1 MADSPVIIIGAPRS
15 GTNMLRDLIT
25 AFDGFA
31 TWPCDEIPGIWMHG
45 NLDHPDDELT
55 AAHATDRVKA
65 FIRERF
71 ERLRRRTGST
81 PVEKT
86 CASSLRVPFVDAVF
100 PEARYV
106 FIVRHGLDATVSAM
120 RRWTGSASLA
130 YLARKARWTPAVD
143 LPRFVWRTMRTRL
156 APGDALRT
164 WGPRFEGMEEMA
176 RTEPLHIVCA
186 EQWRH
191 CVESAAV
198 SLDGLSPDRVL
209 RLRYEEV
216 TADPASAVDDIAAF
230 LGVASPDLGD
240 VAAYTSISTTSVGR
254 GAAGLDP
261 AQRDDVLA
269 RIRPTLQR
277 FGYED
282 LP

>member
-1 MADSPVIIIGAPRS
+1 VADSPVIIIGAPRS

-55 AAHATDRVKA
+55 PVHATDQVQA

-71 ERLRRRTGST
+71 ARLRRRTGST

-100 PEARYV
+100 PDARYV
-106 FIVRHGLDATVSAM
+106 FIVRHGLDATASAM
-120 RRWTGSASLA
+120 RRWTGSTSLG
-130 YLARKARWTPAVD
+130 YLARKARWTPATD
-143 LPRFVWRTMRTRL
+143 LPRFVWRTVRTRF
-156 APGDALRT
+156 APGDVLRT
-164 WGPRFEGMEEMA
+164 WGPRFDGMDGMA
-176 RTEPLHIVCA
+176 QTEPLHIVCA
-186 EQWRH
+186 EQWRR
-191 CVESAAV
+191 CVESAADD
-198 SLDGLSPDRVL
+198 LDEIPRERVL
-209 RLRYEEV
+209 RVRYEDV
-216 TADPASAVDDIAAF
+216 AADPATAVADIAAF
-230 LGVASPDLGD
+230 LGVATPDLGD
-240 VAAYTSISTTSVGR
+240 VAAYTSISAASVGK
-254 GAAGLDP
+254 GAAELD
-261 AQRDDVLA
+261 AARRDDVLA
-269 RIRPTLQR
+269 RIRPTLRR

>member
-25 AFDGFA
+25 SVDGFV
-31 TWPCDEIPGIWMHG
+31 TWPCDEIPGIWLHG

-55 AAHATDRVKA
+55 AAHATDGVRR

-71 ERLRRRTGST
+71 DRLRRRTGAT

-106 FIVRHGLDATVSAM
+106 FIVRHGLDATASAM
-120 RRWTGSASLA
+120 RRWTGSTSLG
-130 YLARKARWTPAVD
+130 YLARKARWTPVTD
-143 LPRFVWRTMRTRL
+143 LPRFVWRTLRNRL
-156 APGDALRT
+156 APGDSLST
-164 WGPRFEGMEEMA
+164 WGPRFTGMEEMA

-191 CVESAAV
+191 CVESAADH
-198 SLDGLSPDRVL
+198 LEKIPAERVL
-209 RLRYEEV
+209 RMRYEEI
-216 TADPASAVDDIAAF
+216 TADPASAVSDIAAF
-230 LGVASPDLGD
+230 LGVDRPNLEG
-240 VAAYTSISTTSVGR
+240 VAAYTSISPASVGK
-254 GAAGLDP
+254 GAAALD
-261 AQRDDVLA
+261 AAAREEILA